1 MSHKRGQAVSQRVD
15 GHGKQQAGEG
25 LDALTRE
32 ATRLPARVPA
42 SAATVNAPSS
52 RQSRLTPPPSR
63 ALSADALLTAMT
75 SKEVPTAAG
84 ISKPRASTSAGT
96 MTNPPPTPKK
106 PVSSP
111 TPVAAAATLMAW
123 RAVTPP
129 RRCRH
134 AAALVPGRSA
144 AAGLSSVTALVPP
157 PGPGAAAL
165 PGGGP
170 PEGSGWIAGAG
181 LPAGARRRSI
191 AAAAASMRTANR
203 VSSRSGLTLA
213 DSLVPA

>member
-1 MSHKRGQAVSQRVD
+1 M
-15 GHGKQQAGEG
+15 
-25 LDALTRE
+25 
-32 ATRLPARVPA
+32 
-42 SAATVNAPSS
+42 
-52 RQSRLTPPPSR
+52 
-63 ALSADALLTAMT
+63 AMT

-111 TPVAAAATLMAW
+111 TPVAAATTLRAW

-144 AAGLSSVTALVPP
+144 AAGRSSVTALVPP
-157 PGPGAAAL
+157 AGPGAATL
-165 PGGGP
+165 PSGGP
-170 PEGSGWIAGAG
+170 PEGSGWIAG
-181 LPAGARRRSI
+181 LSAGARRRSI